1 MRGLAL
7 IIREYL
13 DQLIKAIIY
22 SGAQFCLWGLA
33 DCLADGFSQSDL
45 IPVRQKLNNAVSRMR
60 INIYGAVILRMNGV
74 SQN

>member
-45 IPVRQKLNNAVSRMR
+45 IPVRQKLNAVSLMCIIIIIIIIISFIHR
-60 INIYGAVILRMNGV
+60 NT
-74 SQN
+74 